1 MIKDL
6 NDSNF
11 KSSLNNNE
19 FVLVDF
25 YAQWCGPCRTISK
38 YLDSVSDKLSNNAI
52 IYKVDVEE
60 AENISEEY
68 NVQNLPCVILF
79 KNGVEINRVTGN
91 NQLKLNEVVNS
102 L

>member
-6 NDSNF
+6 NDNNF
-11 KSSLNNNE
+11 KNSLNDNE

-25 YAQWCGPCRTISK
+25 YAKWCGPCKAISK
-38 YLDSVSDKLSNNAI
+38 YLENISDKLSGNTT

-60 AENISEEY
+60 VENIYEEY

-79 KNGVEINRVTGN
+79 KNGVEINRVIGN
-91 NQLKLNEVVNS
+91 NQSKLNEVVNS